1 MGEIVLA
8 LVELV
13 IRFRDF
19 FVFWTVLD
27 EYERGVVL
35 RLGRFQEDRGDGGIV
50 GPGIIW
56 HRPFGIDVVLQTNV
70 VYEVGDA
77 ELQMVTTDG
86 VTVNIEV
93 VAGYSISNVRKF
105 LLEVE
110 EAGDAVLDAIGG
122 AVFEFG
128 RTRSWNELND
138 PAFVTE
144 LQKGIARRGV
154 RFGVRIETVYIHSL
168 TRLGLRHGVIKTV
181 NTAN

>member
-8 LVELV
+8 LVDLF

-19 FVFWTVLD
+19 FIFWTVLD
-27 EYERGVVL
+27 EYERGVLL
-35 RLGRFQEDRGDGGIV
+35 RFGRFKENRGEDGVV
-50 GPGIIW
+50 GPGLVW
-56 HRPFGIDVVLQTNV
+56 HLPFGIDEVLNTNV

-93 VAGYSISNVRKF
+93 VAGYSISNVKKF

-128 RTRSWNELND
+128 RKRSWDELNHPD
-138 PAFVTE
+138 FVTE

-154 RFGVRIETVYIHSL
+154 RFGVKIETVYIHSL
-168 TRLGLRHGVIKTV
+168 TRLGLRHGVLKTIT
-181 NTAN
+181 TAN